1 VRPVNLIPQDQR
13 RRTPREDSGK
23 GAHAVLGVLAVLLAM
38 AVVYVLTANSVTEK
52 ESQAEQARIEA
63 EQLEAE
69 AANKESF
76 TDFAEVAQ
84 TRAASVAAVASTRFD
99 WERLMRELSRVMPA
113 GSWLTSASAS
123 VSGDPSTAAN
133 PTAPATAAPAATAAP
148 GAGSPSAALTGCTP
162 KHSDVARM
170 MVRLRQ
176 LHRVVDVELTQS
188 SRDDA
193 AAETASIDGCG
204 ESTSFDLTLTFSP
217 TAAVTD
223 APRGATRVPASLG
236 GGS

>member
-1 VRPVNLIPQDQR
+1 MRPVNLIPQDQR
-13 RRTPREDSGK
+13 RRTPREGSGR

-38 AVVYVLTANSVTEK
+38 AVVYVLSANSVTEK
-52 ESQAEQARIEA
+52 ESQAEEARVEA
-63 EQLEAE
+63 EQLEAQ
-69 AANKESF
+69 ATNKESF
-76 TDFAEVAQ
+76 TDFAQIAQ
-84 TRAASVAAVASTRFD
+84 TRAASVSAVASTRFD
-99 WERLMRELSRVMPA
+99 WERFMRELSRVMPA

-123 VSGDPSTAAN
+123 LTGTPGVAAN
-133 PTAPATAAPAATAAP
+133 PTDPAAPATP
-148 GAGSPSAALTGCTP
+148 GAGSPSATLTGCTP

-193 AAETASIDGCG
+193 AAVAATIDSCG
-204 ESTSFDLTLTFSP
+204 RNTSFDLTLTFSP
-217 TAAVTD
+217 TAAVAE
-223 APRGATRVPASLG
+223 APRGAKRVPASLG

>member
-1 VRPVNLIPQDQR
+1 MRPVNLIPQEQR
-13 RRTPREDSGK
+13 RRTPREGSGR

-52 ESQAEQARIEA
+52 ESQAEEARIEA

-76 TDFAEVAQ
+76 TDFAQVAQ

-99 WERLMRELSRVMPA
+99 WERLMRELSRMMPT
-113 GSWLTSASAS
+113 GSWLTSASTS
-123 VSGDPSTAAN
+123 VTGDAGTAEN
-133 PTAPATAAPAATAAP
+133 PTAPAATAAP
-148 GAGSPSAALTGCTP
+148 AGGAPSAALTGCTP

-176 LHRVVDVELTQS
+176 LHRVVDVQLKQS
-188 SRDDA
+188 SR
-193 AAETASIDGCG
+193 AEPGATSATVDGCG
-204 ESTSFDLTLTFSP
+204 RNTSFDLTLTFSP
-217 TAAVTD
+217 TAPVAD

>member
-1 VRPVNLIPQDQR
+1 MKPVNLVPQDQR
-13 RRTPREDSGK
+13 RRTPSEGSGK
-23 GAHAVLGVLAVLLAM
+23 GAHAVLGILAVLLAM
-38 AVVYVLTANSVTEK
+38 AVVYVLTTNSVTEK
-52 ESQAEQARIEA
+52 ESQAEEARIEA
-63 EQLEAE
+63 DQLEAQ
-69 AANKESF
+69 AATKDSF
-76 TDFAEVAQ
+76 TDFADIAQ

-123 VSGDPSTAAN
+123 VTGATDAAGTTT
-133 PTAPATAAPAATAAP
+133 PAAPATA
-148 GAGSPSAALTGCTP
+148 GAGAPSANLVGCTP

-188 SRDDA
+188 TRENEASATA
-193 AAETASIDGCG
+193 AIDSCG
-204 ESTSFDLTLTFSP
+204 RNTSFDLTLTFSP
-217 TAAVTD
+217 TSPVAD
-223 APRGATRVPASLG
+223 APRGETRVPASLG

>member
-1 VRPVNLIPQDQR
+1 MRPVNLIPQDQR
-13 RRTPREDSGK
+13 RRTPREGSGR

-38 AVVYVLTANSVTEK
+38 AVVYVLSANSVTEK
-52 ESQAEQARIEA
+52 ESQAEEARIEA
-63 EQLEAE
+63 EQLEAQ
-69 AANKESF
+69 AANKENF
-76 TDFAEVAQ
+76 TDFAQIAQ

-123 VSGDPSTAAN
+123 VTGTPGVAAN
-133 PTAPATAAPAATAAP
+133 PTDPAATAAP
-148 GAGSPSAALTGCTP
+148 GAGSPSATLTGCTP

-188 SRDDA
+188 SRDDDGGRRDA
-193 AAETASIDGCG
+193 TIDSCG
-204 ESTSFDLTLTFSP
+204 RNTSFDLTLTFSP
-217 TAAVTD
+217 SAAVAE

>member
-1 VRPVNLIPQDQR
+1 MRPVNLIPQDQR
-13 RRTPREDSGK
+13 RRTPREGSGR

-63 EQLEAE
+63 EQLEAQ

-76 TDFAEVAQ
+76 TDFAQVAQ

-123 VSGDPSTAAN
+123 VGGDPSVAAN
-133 PTAPATAAPAATAAP
+133 PADPAPTAAAP
-148 GAGSPSAALTGCTP
+148 SGGSPTAALTGCTP

-188 SRDDA
+188 SRADA
-193 AAETASIDGCG
+193 AAASASVDDCG
-204 ESTSFDLTLTFSP
+204 KNTSFDLTLTFSP
-217 TAAVTD
+217 TAAVTE

>member
-1 VRPVNLIPQDQR
+1 MKPVNLVPQDQR
-13 RRTPREDSGK
+13 RRTPSEGSGK
-23 GAHAVLGVLAVLLAM
+23 GAHAVLGILAVLLAM
-38 AVVYVLTANSVTEK
+38 AVVYVLTANSITEK

-63 EQLEAE
+63 DQLEAQ
-69 AANKESF
+69 AATKGSF
-76 TDFAEVAQ
+76 TDFAEIAQ
-84 TRAASVAAVASTRFD
+84 TRAASVASVASTRFD

-123 VSGDPSTAAN
+123 VTGATDPAASTTTPAD
-133 PTAPATAAPAATAAP
+133 PATA
-148 GAGSPSAALTGCTP
+148 GAGAPSANLVGCTP

-188 SRDDA
+188 SREDA
-193 AAETASIDGCG
+193 AGAAAAIDSCG
-204 ESTSFDLTLTFSP
+204 RNTSFDLTLTFSP
-217 TAAVTD
+217 TSPVAD
-223 APRGATRVPASLG
+223 APRGETRVPASLG

>member
-1 VRPVNLIPQDQR
+1 MKPVNLIPQDQR
-13 RRTPREDSGK
+13 RRKPREGSGK

-52 ESQAEQARIEA
+52 ESQAEEARIEA
-63 EQLEAE
+63 EQLEAQ

-76 TDFAEVAQ
+76 TDFAEIAQ
-84 TRAASVAAVASTRFD
+84 TRAASVAAVAATRFD
-99 WERLMRELSRVMPA
+99 WERLMRELSRVMPP
-113 GSWLTSASAS
+113 GTWLTSASAS
-123 VSGDPSTAAN
+123 VSGSPDPAAS
-133 PTAPATAAPAATAAP
+133 PAASAAPATP
-148 GAGSPSAALTGCTP
+148 GAGTPSANLTGCTP

-176 LHRVVDVELTQS
+176 LHRVVDVSLTQS
-188 SRDDA
+188 SRAEA
-193 AAETASIDGCG
+193 AGATAAVDGCG
-204 ESTSFDLTLTFSP
+204 ENTSFDLTLSFSP
-217 TAAVTD
+217 TATVAE

>member
-13 RRTPREDSGK
+13 RRTPREGSGK

-52 ESQAEQARIEA
+52 ESQAEEARVEA
-63 EQLEAE
+63 EQLEAQ

-99 WERLMRELSRVMPA
+99 WERLMRELSRVLPA

-123 VSGDPSTAAN
+123 AIGDPGVAEN
-133 PTAPATAAPAATAAP
+133 PTAPAATAAP
-148 GAGSPSAALTGCTP
+148 AGGSPSATLTGCTP

-188 SRDDA
+188 SRAESDDVPA
-193 AAETASIDGCG
+193 TIDGCG
-204 ESTSFDLTLTFSP
+204 SNTSFDLTLTFSP
-217 TAAVTD
+217 TAAVAE

>member
-13 RRTPREDSGK
+13 RRTPSQGSGK
-23 GAHAVLGVLAVLLAM
+23 GAHAVLGLLAVLLAM
-38 AVVYVLTANSVTEK
+38 AVFYVLTANSVTEK
-52 ESQAEQARIEA
+52 QGQADEARVEA
-63 EQLEAE
+63 ERLEAQ
-69 AANKESF
+69 AANKASF
-76 TDFAEVAQ
+76 TDFAQIAQ

-99 WERLMRELSRVMPA
+99 WERLMRELSLVMPE

-123 VSGDPSTAAN
+123 STGDPNAGASDPAA
-133 PTAPATAAPAATAAP
+133 AAAPDA
-148 GAGSPSAALTGCTP
+148 GAPSANLTGCTP

-176 LHRVVDVELTQS
+176 LHGVVDVKLTQS

-193 AAETASIDGCG
+193 AGAATAIDGCG
-204 ESTSFDLTLTFSP
+204 KNTSFDLTLTFSP
-217 TAAVTD
+217 TAVVAE
-223 APRGATRVPASLG
+223 APRGTTRVPASLG

>member
-13 RRTPREDSGK
+13 RRTPSQGSGK
-23 GAHAVLGVLAVLLAM
+23 GAHAVIGLLAVLLAM
-38 AVVYVLTANSVTEK
+38 AVFYVLTANSVTEK
-52 ESQAEQARIEA
+52 QGQADEARVEA
-63 EQLEAE
+63 ERLEAQ
-69 AANKESF
+69 AANKASF
-76 TDFAEVAQ
+76 TDFAQIAQ

-123 VSGDPSTAAN
+123 AAGDPNAA
-133 PTAPATAAPAATAAP
+133 ADPADPAAAA
-148 GAGSPSAALTGCTP
+148 GAGSPSAQLTGCTP

-176 LHRVVDVELTQS
+176 LHRVVDVTLTQS
-188 SRDDA
+188 SRADTADA
-193 AAETASIDGCG
+193 AAAVDSCG
-204 ESTSFDLTLTFSP
+204 SNTTFDLTLTFSP
-217 TAAVTD
+217 AAD
-223 APRGATRVPASLG
+223 GAEAPRGATRVPASLG